1 MTWFNALSA
10 RVRYLLI
17 ALAAFV
23 VVGIGLLWWLVLG
36 PGPMDFAGG
45 ETVALADYHAGDP
58 TGVPSEPAH
67 ASLVKRG
74 EYLAHA
80 ADCQACH
87 TAHGGVPYAGGLAFI
102 LPFGTIYSANITP
115 DKDSGIGTWSDASFL
130 NAVHRGIDDEGERL
144 YPAMPYASYTRI
156 TDADVL
162 AIKAYLFSLKPV
174 HNAVPPDKL
183 AFPFDQRW
191 LMGIWSF
198 FYNPDKRFE
207 PNTARSAQWNRGA
220 YLAEALGHCGE
231 CHTPRNLAFA
241 LDNRR
246 KYAGEI
252 QTGWR
257 AYNITQ
263 DKDAGVGTW
272 SAADLAQ
279 FLSTGHAEGHGSGA
293 GPMAEAIDDS
303 LKYLTPG
310 DTAALVAY
318 LQTVPARASR
328 LPAPKTTPAPASHR
342 EGVATADAG
351 LDQGKHLFAGACA
364 SCHAWTGVS
373 PLTPYATL
381 TGSRAVNDP
390 SATNVAQIVIRG
402 LHLETR
408 DGKVFM
414 PAFGATFSDAEVAA
428 VANYVT
434 ARFGAKPSA
443 VTAAD
448 VATLR
453 HQSE

>member
-10 RVRYLLI
+10 RARGLLI
-17 ALAAFV
+17 ALAPV
-23 VVGIGLLWWLVLG
+23 VVIGLAAFWWLALI

-45 ETVALADYHAGDP
+45 QTVALARYHAGDP
-58 TGVPSEPAH
+58 TGVPPELAH
-67 ASLVKRG
+67 ASLIKRG
-74 EYLAHA
+74 EYLARA

-87 TAHGGVPYAGGLAFI
+87 TGHGGVPYAGGLAFT

-130 NAVHRGIDDEGERL
+130 NAVHRGVDDEGQRL
-144 YPAMPYASYTRI
+144 YPAMPYASYTQMTD
-156 TDADVL
+156 TDAL

-174 HNAVPPDKL
+174 HNEVPQDKL
-183 AFPFDQRW
+183 SFPFNQRW
-191 LMGIWSF
+191 LMGIWSL

-220 YLAEALGHCGE
+220 YLAEALAHCGE

-241 LDNRR
+241 LNNRR

-263 DKDAGVGTW
+263 DKDAGVGDW

-279 FLSTGHAEGHGSGA
+279 FLSTGHAQGHGSAA
-293 GPMAEAIDDS
+293 GPMGEAIDDS

-318 LQTVPARASR
+318 LQTVPARSSN

-342 EGVATADAG
+342 DGVLADAG
-351 LDQGKHLFAGACA
+351 LDQGKHLFAGSCV
-364 SCHAWTGVS
+364 SCHDWTGVS
-373 PLTPYATL
+373 PLTHYATL

-402 LHLETR
+402 LHMQTR
-408 DGKVFM
+408 EGKVFM
-414 PAFGATFSDAEVAA
+414 PSFGATFSNAEVAA

-434 ARFGAKPSA
+434 ARFGTRPSS
-443 VTAAD
+443 VTPSE
-448 VATLR
+448 VASLR
-453 HQSE
+453 QQSE